1 MSLLRQQYIV
11 IIQCEAPAAEM
22 VSMVRQR
29 DMSLAELCLYSGATT
44 SNGQPPSHNWSRYV
58 YAYKNWLKN
67 YGGPLINGES
77 PNQVIWQEITQNF
90 E

>member
-29 DMSLAELCLYSGATT
+29 DMSLS
-44 SNGQPPSHNWSRYV
+44 SV
-58 YAYKNWLKN
+58 YTVA
-67 YGGPLINGES
+67 PLL
-77 PNQVIWQEITQNF
+77 VLALF
-90 E
+90 